1 MPKSRISLNI
11 HSQVVRDNNRLMTH
25 LQAIDPTSVLVLD
38 GKGLGRDIKKVLPN
52 TMVIIREF
60 GAHGDDTIHLQMSPD
75 EFLKQRANLAE
86 GQQYYLYTSNEPGYD
101 TKIIEWHVRL
111 MELAAKERVPLVVGN
126 FAVGIPRP
134 EDWHLARRMLELLDQ
149 HRDLFVLGLH
159 EYGCGVMTSGLV
171 GGAPDDPA
179 HPNYILP
186 ENWPRSTQGITQF
199 HLGRF
204 NFLIQYCNSIGLRPP
219 RVILTE
225 HGMDDLS
232 DIKFWTEKL
241 KVKSGY
247 LNIRGWKSLTDQW
260 TEWYGGRGWSPER
273 AYFEQLKWA
282 DEVIYRNSIVEGQCI
297 FSWGHSSN
305 MWEQFDIAEAFE
317 LQALLEDYARGI
329 VPTSA
334 PVPSVPAGF
343 TTPSQ
348 NMAAFVSQNQ
358 PQQPAQSTGFMGIG
372 ERTDAEIAAAQA
384 QGSFVAPAI
393 AVPATVANQP
403 QATTESAAFFA
414 PPPDPPAET
423 TQNLSLTLNLSDAE
437 LDAVIAGLRAMNQV
451 TPNQTVV
458 EGFARLA
465 DALER
470 ARGVG

>member
-1 MPKSRISLNI
+1 MPKSRVSLNI
-11 HSQVVRDNNRLMTH
+11 HAQVVKDNNRLMSH
-25 LQAIDPTSVLVLD
+25 LKALDPTTVLVLD
-38 GKGLGRDIKKVLPN
+38 GKGLGRDIKQVLPDCK
-52 TMVIIREF
+52 VIIREF
-60 GAHGDDTIHLQMSPD
+60 GSEGDDTIHLQMSPE
-75 EFLKQRANLAE
+75 EFLKQRAHLAE

-101 TKIIEWHVRL
+101 TKIIDWHVRL

-134 EDWHLARRMLELLDQ
+134 EDWPLARRMLELLDQ

-179 HPNYILP
+179 HPNYIIP
-186 ENWPRSTQGITQF
+186 DNWPTSVQGITQF
-199 HLGRF
+199 HCGRF
-204 NFLIQYCNSIGLRPP
+204 NFLIQYCNSVGIRPP

-232 DIKFWTEKL
+232 DIKFWSSQL
-241 KVKSGY
+241 KVRSGY
-247 LNIRGWKSLTDQW
+247 LNVRGWKSLTDQW
-260 TEWYGGRGWSPER
+260 AEWYGGRGWSPER
-273 AYFEQLKWA
+273 AYFEQLKWV
-282 DEVIYRNSIVEGQCI
+282 DEVVYRNSIVEGQCI

-317 LQALLEDYARGI
+317 LQSLLEQYAQGI
-329 VPTSA
+329 IPSAAPT
-334 PVPSVPAGF
+334 PSVPADF
-343 TTPSQ
+343 TTPAEHMES
-348 NMAAFVSQNQ
+348 FVSENK
-358 PQQPAQSTGFMGIG
+358 PQSLGIG
-372 ERTDAEIAAAQA
+372 ERTDAEIAAASAQA
-384 QGSFVAPAI
+384 GFVAPAI
-393 AVPATVANQP
+393 AVPVGSAVASQP
-403 QATTESAAFFA
+403 AASESAAFFA
-414 PPPDPPAET
+414 PPVDRPAET
-423 TQNLSLTLNLSDAE
+423 PQTLSLTLSLTDAE

-458 EGFARLA
+458 DGFARLA